1 MNLNFKFDLTCQKLA
16 YISRKTMK
24 LLYDLQW
31 GEQVCAKICVMH
43 MTCYPLN
50 KKMFWHQDPDTPGE
64 SPETPDMKSGESDL

>member
-1 MNLNFKFDLTCQKLA
+1 
-16 YISRKTMK
+16 MK

-31 GEQVCAKICVMH
+31 GEQVCAKTCMMH

-64 SPETPDMKSGESDL
+64 SPETSDMKSRESDI